1 MKEALRIFADEL
13 AAIEAAG
20 TKKDERVITTPQSA
34 RIDTCLLYTSCPT
47 NIPLLPYPHQ
57 SLLFSMI

>member
-34 RIDTCLLYTSCPT
+34 RIDTLL
-47 NIPLLPYPHQ
+47 
-57 SLLFSMI
+57 